1 MSNQPMKN
9 SQPVVVVAGAGIA
22 GAVLTQYLVKR
33 DVQVVLLDSNAD
45 AAAGVAEPLLHN
57 GLPVTWRAI
66 DLLDVEQIVELRNQ
80 LIADYGRIDGIVHLV
95 GGWRGSPTLDLAS
108 VTNWATLAPP
118 IVGTLASI
126 TAVLSE
132 GIRTSDRGRVIM
144 VTSTAARKPTAGN
157 IAYAS
162 AKAAAEA
169 WLQGISDYFR
179 DTKAAAV
186 TVGVKALLTDQMIAA
201 NPKKD
206 FLGFTHV
213 NYLAEVIT
221 DLILGDA
228 VNGSYI
234 DLTMTT

>member
-1 MSNQPMKN
+1 MKI
-9 SQPVVVVAGAGIA
+9 SRPVVVVAGAGIA
-22 GAVLTQYLVKR
+22 GAVLTQYLAKR
-33 DVQVVLLDSNAD
+33 NVQVVLLDSKAD
-45 AAAGVAEPLLHN
+45 AAAGVAEPLIHS
-57 GLPVTWRAI
+57 GLPVTWQAI
-66 DLLDVEQIVELRNQ
+66 DLLDVEQILALRNQ
-80 LIADYGRIDGIVHLV
+80 LSADYGCIDGIVHLV

-108 VTNWATLAPP
+108 VKNWATLAPP

-132 GIRTSDRGRVIM
+132 GIRASDRGRIIM

-169 WLQGISDYFR
+169 WMQGISDYFR

-186 TVGVKALLTDQMIAA
+186 TVAVKALLTDQMITT
-201 NPKKD
+201 NPERD

-213 NYLAEVIT
+213 NQLAEVIT

-234 DLTMTT
+234 DLTLTN